1 MHAGLAPEKV
11 HLLEEGGFKV
21 DGGDVG
27 NVLRPETVESLYYM
41 WRLTG
46 EQQYREWGWE
56 IFQAF
61 QKHAKGD
68 VGYHSLKVNLGL
80 PTPLNQ
86 QYHSCGGALSQ
97 VLQGR
102 AKYYQT

>member
-1 MHAGLAPEKV
+1 M

-21 DGGDVG
+21 ETGDVG

-46 EQQYREWGWE
+46 ERRYREWGWE

-61 QKHAKGD
+61 QEHAKGD
-68 VGYHSLKVNLGL
+68 VGYHSLKVTPSISSPEHPHFHIVLGWGKS
-80 PTPLNQ
+80 LNPSPQ
-86 QYHSCGGALSQ
+86 KSKHLRNSA
-97 VLQGR
+97 
-102 AKYYQT
+102 A